1 MDIFSELTYI
11 NKSSLALGF
20 FDGLHLGHLVVL
32 KNTIK
37 IAKKNNSHSVVITFK
52 EHPSE
57 ILTGIKVPQILTLDE
72 RLKILE
78 SVGIDSVVVLDFS
91 EYISMKANDYLEKIL
106 IRYFS
111 PIAITTGFNHSFGFN
126 REGTSEFLHK
136 KADIYKY
143 KYFEV
148 PPFVVNNNVVS
159 CSEIRNKILLGDF
172 VFANQLLGYNFF
184 IRGIVQRGDEIA
196 RTLGFPSANISY
208 YDDKIKV
215 PFGVYFVKVRVRGN
229 EYNGIL
235 NYGYAPTLSYEQKL
249 KTEVHIID
257 FNQDIYGEEIK
268 ISFITKIREQQ
279 RFENKDKLI
288 SQLIR
293 DKAFV
298 DIYKYFLKK
307 DVNNYCN

>member
-1 MDIFSELTYI
+1 MHIYSELTYI

-37 IAKKNNSHSVVITFK
+37 IAKKNNTQSVVITFK

-57 ILTGIKVPQILTLDE
+57 ILTGIKVPQLLTLDE
-72 RLKILE
+72 KLKIID
-78 SVGIDSVVVLDFS
+78 SIGIDNVVVLDF
-91 EYISMKANDYLEKIL
+91 EKYANMRASDYLKNI
-106 IRYFS
+106 IVKYFS
-111 PIAITTGFNHSFGFN
+111 PISITTGFNHSFGFN
-126 REGTSEFLHK
+126 KEGTSDFLHK
-136 KADIYKY
+136 NADIYQY

-148 PPFVVNNNVVS
+148 PPFVVKDNVVS

-184 IRGIVQRGDEIA
+184 IRGVVERGDCIA

-208 YDDKIKV
+208 DDEKIKV
-215 PFGVYFVKVRVRGN
+215 PFGVYFVKVIVRGN

-235 NYGYAPTLSYEQKL
+235 NYGYAPTLLQEQKL

-288 SQLIR
+288 AQLIR

-307 DVNNYCN
+307 DVKNYCK